1 MESGCSS
8 RDEGH
13 EEGMSVWVFG
23 HSHQGRWWY
32 QATDGGN
39 SNLDLF
45 KSSPQGKAHN
55 SSSIIC
61 RMALRATEQSR
72 GEAGRAWGVVGGC
85 AHPPGLVLSLHLSL
99 HQRERKKRKEEEK
112 RKKRKEKEK
121 RKKKG
126 KRETLGCGAGKD
138 SLIFFLGL
146 EKIHKCIAYDR
157 TKKPLRLFSSEH
169 QVCLHKQRDIE
180 C

>member
-1 MESGCSS
+1 
-8 RDEGH
+8 
-13 EEGMSVWVFG
+13 
-23 HSHQGRWWY
+23 
-32 QATDGGN
+32 
-39 SNLDLF
+39 
-45 KSSPQGKAHN
+45 
-55 SSSIIC
+55 
-61 RMALRATEQSR
+61 MALRATEQSS
-72 GEAGRAWGVVGGC
+72 GEAGRAGGVVGGC

-99 HQRERKKRKEEEK
+99 HQRE

>member
-23 HSHQGRWWY
+23 HPHQGRWWY

-61 RMALRATEQSR
+61 RVALRATEQSSGEERLGGLGGWLAGVHTLQGLCCPCICPCIR
-72 GEAGRAWGVVGGC
+72 GKGR
-85 AHPPGLVLSLHLSL
+85 
-99 HQRERKKRKEEEK
+99 RERKKRKGKREK
-112 RKKRKEKEK
+112 KKR
-121 RKKKG
+121 KG